1 MGRRGHGV
9 GTQQPPDEADLI
21 LGAFDRREAAS
32 GDPGTGDDAE
42 VIDFLPFLLARL
54 SRRWPSEPA

>member
-1 MGRRGHGV
+1 M
-9 GTQQPPDEADLI
+9 GTQKPPHEADLI
-21 LGAFDRREAAS
+21 LGAFDRGEAAAV
-32 GDPGTGDDAE
+32 DPGTGDDAE

>member
-1 MGRRGHGV
+1 M
-9 GTQQPPDEADLI
+9 GTQDPREADLI
-21 LGAFDRREAAS
+21 LGVFDRREAPA
-32 GDPGTGDDAE
+32 DPGTGADAE

>member
-1 MGRRGHGV
+1 MGTHN
-9 GTQQPPDEADLI
+9 PHEADLI
-21 LGAFDRREAAS
+21 LGAFDRREAAA
-32 GDPGTGDDAE
+32 DPGTGDDAE